1 MTLDRHTWCKCGTKG
16 FIVSFLVLHAL
27 FLWRPN
33 EFALY
38 IARALLC
45 SAQYMFSLFLFL
57 LVSAN
62 FYWSLLTLTA
72 NKKSS
77 DYPEQLR
84 CVLKY
89 YIALYGEK
97 NHKLHVMGFLR
108 IFCTG
113 KGTEITFN
121 DQTSNYRNQR
131 YIGFQFPGQR
141 VKIKII
147 LFSIMTLFIN

>member
-1 MTLDRHTWCKCGTKG
+1 MTLDRHRWCKCGTKG

-38 IARALLC
+38 HCPGIALFC
-45 SAQYMFSLFLFL
+45 SIYVSLFLFL

-84 CVLKY
+84 CLFEY
-89 YIALYGEK
+89 YVALYGEK
-97 NHKLHVMGFLR
+97 NHKLLVMGFLR

>member
-1 MTLDRHTWCKCGTKG
+1 MRHQGIYCFISCTTCFVSLETLRIC
-16 FIVSFLVLHAL
+16 IVYCPGIAL
-27 FLWRPN
+27 F
-33 EFALY
+33 
-38 IARALLC
+38 C
-45 SAQYMFSLFLFL
+45 SIYVSLFLFL
-57 LVSAN
+57 IVSAN

-84 CVLKY
+84 CVFKY

>member
-1 MTLDRHTWCKCGTKG
+1 MFH
-16 FIVSFLVLHAL
+16 FLYYMLCFSGDLTNLHCILPGHYSVLL
-27 FLWRPN
+27 N
-33 EFALY
+33 
-38 IARALLC
+38 IC
-45 SAQYMFSLFLFL
+45 FSLSISACLSEFL
-57 LVSAN
+57 LKPTNAN
-62 FYWSLLTLTA
+62 SKY
-72 NKKSS
+72 KKSS

-84 CVLKY
+84 CLFKY
-89 YIALYGEK
+89 YIAFHGEK

-141 VKIKII
+141 VKIKNI